1 VAAGVKLTHAE
12 IGVYGPAVLAQRFEA
27 GKPRSIVRLN
37 DPGFDLVGANKDV
50 HAHSSL
56 TAKV

>member
-1 VAAGVKLTHAE
+1 VTAGVKLTHAE

-27 GKPRSIVRLN
+27 RKTRRIVRLN
-37 DPGFDLVGANKDV
+37 DFGLDLVGANKDV